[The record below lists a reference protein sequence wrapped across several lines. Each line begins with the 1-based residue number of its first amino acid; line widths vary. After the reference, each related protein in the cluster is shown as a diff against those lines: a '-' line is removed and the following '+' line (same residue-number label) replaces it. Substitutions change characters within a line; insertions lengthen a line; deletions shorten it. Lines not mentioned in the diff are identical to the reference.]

1 MSGAVNSQVFQELI
15 EQHRG
20 ILFKVAKAYCPLPE
34 EQEDLIQEM
43 MIQIWQA
50 LPRYNAQYKSSTWIY
65 RIALNVA
72 ISHYRKKTT
81 RQRQQQVLDAQPLP
95 TTEADYS
102 EKEQQFRLLEQF
114 INELKELD
122 KALMVLYLEDRSHA
136 EIAEILGIS
145 QSNVATKIGRIKE
158 KLKQRF
164 SQQQNKTSHGR

>member
-1 MSGAVNSQVFQELI
+1 MSGVGNSIAFQELI

-20 ILFKVAKAYCPLPE
+20 ILYKVARAYCPLE
-34 EQEDLIQEM
+34 EERQDLIQEM

-72 ISHYRKKTT
+72 ISYYRKTT
-81 RQRQQQVLDAQPLP
+81 TQQRRQQALDAKALQGA
-95 TTEADYS
+95 EADPS

-114 INELKELD
+114 ISELKELD
-122 KALMVLYLEDRSHA
+122 RALMVLYLEDRNHA

-145 QSNVATKIGRIKE
+145 ISNVATKVGRIKD

-164 SQQQNKTSHGR
+164 SQHQHQSNGR

>member
-1 MSGAVNSQVFQELI
+1 MSGVGNSAAFQELI

-20 ILFKVAKAYCPLPE
+20 ILYKVARAYCPLE
-34 EQEDLIQEM
+34 EERQDLIQEM

-72 ISHYRKKTT
+72 ISHYRKTT
-81 RQRQQQVLDAQPLP
+81 TQQRRQQALDANALQGP
-95 TTEADYS
+95 EADS
-102 EKEQQFRLLEQF
+102 NEKEQQFRLLEQF
-114 INELKELD
+114 ISELKELD
-122 KALMVLYLEDRSHA
+122 RALMVLYLEDRSHA

-145 QSNVATKIGRIKE
+145 LSNVATKVGRIKD

-164 SQQQNKTSHGR
+164 SQHQNQSNGR

>member
-1 MSGAVNSQVFQELI
+1 MAGIGNSTAFQALI

-20 ILFKVAKAYCPLPE
+20 ILYKVARAYCPLE
-34 EQEDLIQEM
+34 EERQDLIQEM

-50 LPRYNAQYKSSTWIY
+50 LPRYNAQYKNSTWIY

-72 ISHYRKKTT
+72 ISHYRKTT
-81 RQRQQQVLDAQPLP
+81 TQQRRQQALDGKALQGA
-95 TTEADYS
+95 EADSS

-114 INELKELD
+114 ISELKELD
-122 KALMVLYLEDRSHA
+122 RALMVLYLEDRSHA

-145 QSNVATKIGRIKE
+145 ISNVATKVGRIKD

-164 SQQQNKTSHGR
+164 SQHQNQSNGR

>member
-1 MSGAVNSQVFQELI
+1 MSGVGNSAAFQELI

-20 ILFKVAKAYCPLPE
+20 ILYKVARAYCPLE
-34 EQEDLIQEM
+34 EERQDLIQEM

-72 ISHYRKKTT
+72 ISHYRKTT
-81 RQRQQQVLDAQPLP
+81 TQYRRKQALDANAIQGPE
-95 TTEADYS
+95 TDS
-102 EKEQQFRLLEQF
+102 NEKEQQFRLLEQF
-114 INELKELD
+114 ISELKELD
-122 KALMVLYLEDRSHA
+122 RALMVLYLEDRSHA

-145 QSNVATKIGRIKE
+145 LSNVATKVGRIKD

-164 SQQQNKTSHGR
+164 SQHQNQSNGR

>member
-1 MSGAVNSQVFQELI
+1 MSGIGNSVAFQELI

-20 ILFKVAKAYCPLPE
+20 ILYKVARAYCPPE
-34 EQEDLIQEM
+34 EERQDLIQEM

-72 ISHYRKKTT
+72 ISYYRKTT
-81 RQRQQQVLDAQPLP
+81 TQQRRQQALDAKVLQG
-95 TTEADYS
+95 TEADS
-102 EKEQQFRLLEQF
+102 GEKEQQFRLLEQF
-114 INELKELD
+114 ISELKELD
-122 KALMVLYLEDRSHA
+122 RALMVLYLEDRNHA

-145 QSNVATKIGRIKE
+145 ISNVATKVGRIKD

-164 SQQQNKTSHGR
+164 SQHQNQSNGR

>member
-1 MSGAVNSQVFQELI
+1 MSGVGNSVAFQELI

-20 ILFKVAKAYCPLPE
+20 ILYKVARAYCPLE
-34 EQEDLIQEM
+34 EERQDVIQEM

-72 ISHYRKKTT
+72 ISYYRKTT
-81 RQRQQQVLDAQPLP
+81 TQQRRQQALDANAIQGA
-95 TTEADYS
+95 EADS
-102 EKEQQFRLLEQF
+102 NEKEQQFRLLEQF
-114 INELKELD
+114 ISELKQLD
-122 KALMVLYLEDRSHA
+122 RALMVLYLEDRNHA

-145 QSNVATKIGRIKE
+145 ISNVATKVGRIKD

-164 SQQQNKTSHGR
+164 SQHQNQSNGR

>member
-1 MSGAVNSQVFQELI
+1 MSGIGNSVAFQELI

-20 ILFKVAKAYCPLPE
+20 ILYKVARAYCPLE
-34 EQEDLIQEM
+34 EERQDLIQEM

-50 LPRYNAQYKSSTWIY
+50 LPRYNAQHKSSTWIY

-72 ISHYRKKTT
+72 ISYYRKATT
-81 RQRQQQVLDAQPLP
+81 QQRRQQALDAKVLQGA
-95 TTEADYS
+95 EADSS

-114 INELKELD
+114 ISELKELD
-122 KALMVLYLEDRSHA
+122 RALMVLYLEERNHA

-145 QSNVATKIGRIKE
+145 ISNVATKVGRIKD

-164 SQQQNKTSHGR
+164 SQHQNQSNGR

>member
-1 MSGAVNSQVFQELI
+1 MSGVENSVAFQELI

-20 ILFKVAKAYCPLPE
+20 ILYKVARAYCPLE
-34 EQEDLIQEM
+34 EERQDLIQEM

-72 ISHYRKKTT
+72 ISHYRKTT
-81 RQRQQQVLDAQPLP
+81 TQQRRQQALDANALQGP
-95 TTEADYS
+95 EADS
-102 EKEQQFRLLEQF
+102 NEKEQQFRLLEQF
-114 INELKELD
+114 ISELKELD
-122 KALMVLYLEDRSHA
+122 RALMVLYLEDRNHA

-145 QSNVATKIGRIKE
+145 ISNVATKVGRIKD

-164 SQQQNKTSHGR
+164 SQHQNQSNGR

>member
-1 MSGAVNSQVFQELI
+1 MSGIGNIAAFQELI

-20 ILFKVAKAYCPLPE
+20 ILYKVARAYCPLE
-34 EQEDLIQEM
+34 EERQDLIQEM

-72 ISHYRKKTT
+72 ISHYRKTT
-81 RQRQQQVLDAQPLP
+81 TQQRRQQALDANALQSP
-95 TTEADYS
+95 EADS
-102 EKEQQFRLLEQF
+102 NEKEQQFRLLEQF
-114 INELKELD
+114 ISELKELD
-122 KALMVLYLEDRSHA
+122 RALMVLYLEERSHT

-145 QSNVATKIGRIKE
+145 ISNVATKVGRIKD

-164 SQQQNKTSHGR
+164 SQHQNQTNGR

>member
-1 MSGAVNSQVFQELI
+1 MSGLVNNAAFQELI

-20 ILFKVAKAYCPLPE
+20 ILYKVARAYCPLE
-34 EQEDLIQEM
+34 EEREDLIQEM

-72 ISHYRKKTT
+72 ISDYRKKAT
-81 RQRQQQVLDAQPLP
+81 RQRHQQTLNKQNLPVL
-95 TTEADYS
+95 EADQS

-114 INELKELD
+114 ISELKELD
-122 KALMVLYLEDRSHA
+122 RALMLLYLEDRNHA

-145 QSNVATKIGRIKE
+145 QSNVATKIGRIKD

-164 SQQQNKTSHGR
+164 SQHQHQSNGR

>member
-1 MSGAVNSQVFQELI
+1 MSGVTNSAAFQELI

-20 ILFKVAKAYCPLPE
+20 ILYKVARAYCPLE
-34 EQEDLIQEM
+34 EERQDLIQEM

-50 LPRYNAQYKSSTWIY
+50 LPRYNAEYKSSTWIY

-72 ISHYRKKTT
+72 ISYYRKKTT
-81 RQRQQQVLDAQPLP
+81 QQRRQQAIDLKELTGTD
-95 TTEADYS
+95 TDFS

-114 INELKELD
+114 ISELKELD
-122 KALMVLYLEDRSHA
+122 RALMVLYLEDRNHA

-145 QSNVATKIGRIKE
+145 ISNVATKVGRIKD

-164 SQQQNKTSHGR
+164 SQHQNQSNGR

>member
-1 MSGAVNSQVFQELI
+1 MCGIGNSAVFQELI

-20 ILFKVAKAYCPLPE
+20 ILYKVARAYCPLE
-34 EQEDLIQEM
+34 EERQDLIQEM

-72 ISHYRKKTT
+72 ISHYRKTT
-81 RQRQQQVLDAQPLP
+81 TQQRRQQALDAKALQGA
-95 TTEADYS
+95 EADSS

-114 INELKELD
+114 ISELKELD
-122 KALMVLYLEDRSHA
+122 RALMVLYLEERSHA

-145 QSNVATKIGRIKE
+145 ISNVATKVGRIKD

-164 SQQQNKTSHGR
+164 SQHQNQSNGR

>member
-1 MSGAVNSQVFQELI
+1 MPAKTSSLVFQELI

-20 ILFKVAKAYCPLPE
+20 ILFKVAKAYCPNE
-34 EQEDLIQEM
+34 EELEDLVQEM

-72 ISHYRKKTT
+72 ISSYRKKTT
-81 RQRQQQVLDAQPLP
+81 RQRQQQALDVQPLLGAE
-95 TTEADYS
+95 TDFNEQ
-102 EKEQQFRLLEQF
+102 EQQFRLLEQF
-114 INELKELD
+114 ISELKELD
-122 KALMVLYLEDRSHA
+122 RALMVLYLEDRSHA

-145 QSNVATKIGRIKE
+145 VSNVATKIGRIKD

-164 SQQQNKTSHGR
+164 SQHQHQSNGR

>member
-1 MSGAVNSQVFQELI
+1 MSGVANSAAFQELI
-15 EQHRG
+15 KQHRG
-20 ILFKVAKAYCPLPE
+20 ILYKVAKAYCPLE
-34 EQEDLIQEM
+34 EEREDLIQEM

-50 LPRYNAQYKSSTWIY
+50 FPRYNAQYKSSTWIY

-72 ISHYRKKTT
+72 ISYYRKKTT
-81 RQRQQQVLDAQPLP
+81 QQRRQQVLDAQPLP
-95 TTEADYS
+95 TAETDYS

-145 QSNVATKIGRIKE
+145 QSNVATKIGRIKD

-164 SQQQNKTSHGR
+164 SQHQHQSNGR

>member
-1 MSGAVNSQVFQELI
+1 MSGIGNSAVFQELI

-20 ILFKVAKAYCPLPE
+20 ILYKVARAYCPLE
-34 EQEDLIQEM
+34 EERQDLIQEM

-72 ISHYRKKTT
+72 ISHYRKTT
-81 RQRQQQVLDAQPLP
+81 TQQRRQQALDAKAIQGA
-95 TTEADYS
+95 EADSS

-114 INELKELD
+114 ISELKELD
-122 KALMVLYLEDRSHA
+122 RALMVLYLEERSHA

-145 QSNVATKIGRIKE
+145 ISNVATKVGRIKD

-164 SQQQNKTSHGR
+164 SQHQNQSNGR

>member
-1 MSGAVNSQVFQELI
+1 MSGIGNSAAFQELI

-20 ILFKVAKAYCPLPE
+20 ILYKVARAYCSLE
-34 EQEDLIQEM
+34 EERQDLIQEM

-72 ISHYRKKTT
+72 ISYYRKTT
-81 RQRQQQVLDAQPLP
+81 TQQRRQQALDAKALQGV
-95 TTEADYS
+95 EADSS
-102 EKEQQFRLLEQF
+102 EKERQFRLLEQF
-114 INELKELD
+114 ISELKELD
-122 KALMVLYLEDRSHA
+122 RALMVLYLEDRNHA

-145 QSNVATKIGRIKE
+145 ISNVATKVGRIKD

-164 SQQQNKTSHGR
+164 SQHQNQSNGR

>member
-1 MSGAVNSQVFQELI
+1 MSGVGNSVAFQELI

-20 ILFKVAKAYCPLPE
+20 ILYKVARAYCPLE
-34 EQEDLIQEM
+34 EERQDLIQEM

-72 ISHYRKKTT
+72 ISHYRKTT
-81 RQRQQQVLDAQPLP
+81 TQQRRQQALDANALQGP
-95 TTEADYS
+95 EADS
-102 EKEQQFRLLEQF
+102 NEKEQQFRLLEQF
-114 INELKELD
+114 ISELKELD
-122 KALMVLYLEDRSHA
+122 RALMVLYLEDRNHA

-145 QSNVATKIGRIKE
+145 ISNVATKVGRIKD

-164 SQQQNKTSHGR
+164 SQHQNQSNGR

>member
-1 MSGAVNSQVFQELI
+1 MSGVENSVAFQELI

-20 ILFKVAKAYCPLPE
+20 ILYKVARAYCPLE
-34 EQEDLIQEM
+34 EERQDLIQEM

-72 ISHYRKKTT
+72 ISHYRKTT
-81 RQRQQQVLDAQPLP
+81 TQQRRQQALDAKGLQGA
-95 TTEADYS
+95 EADS
-102 EKEQQFRLLEQF
+102 NEKEQQFRLLEQF
-114 INELKELD
+114 ISELKELD
-122 KALMVLYLEDRSHA
+122 RALMVLYLEERSHA

-145 QSNVATKIGRIKE
+145 ISNVATKVGRIKD

-164 SQQQNKTSHGR
+164 SQHQNQSNGR

>member
-1 MSGAVNSQVFQELI
+1 MSGIGNSAAFQELI

-20 ILFKVAKAYCPLPE
+20 ILYKVARVYCPLE
-34 EQEDLIQEM
+34 EERPDLIQEM

-50 LPRYNAQYKSSTWIY
+50 LPNYNAQYKSSTWIY

-72 ISHYRKKTT
+72 ISYYRKTT
-81 RQRQQQVLDAQPLP
+81 TQQRRQQALDANALQRA
-95 TTEADYS
+95 EADSS

-114 INELKELD
+114 ISELKELD
-122 KALMVLYLEDRSHA
+122 RALMVLYLEDRSHA

-145 QSNVATKIGRIKE
+145 ISNVATKVGRIKD

-164 SQQQNKTSHGR
+164 SQHQNQSNGR

>member
-1 MSGAVNSQVFQELI
+1 MSGVGNSVAFQELI

-20 ILFKVAKAYCPLPE
+20 ILYKVARAYCPLE
-34 EQEDLIQEM
+34 EERQDLIQEM

-72 ISHYRKKTT
+72 ISHYRKTT
-81 RQRQQQVLDAQPLP
+81 TQQRRQQALDANTLQGP
-95 TTEADYS
+95 EADS
-102 EKEQQFRLLEQF
+102 NEKEQQFRLLEQF
-114 INELKELD
+114 ISELKELD
-122 KALMVLYLEDRSHA
+122 RALMVLYLEDRNHA

-145 QSNVATKIGRIKE
+145 ISNVATKVGRIKD

-164 SQQQNKTSHGR
+164 SQHQHQSNGR

>member
-1 MSGAVNSQVFQELI
+1 MSGVGNSVAFQELI

-20 ILFKVAKAYCPLPE
+20 ILYKVARAYCPLE
-34 EQEDLIQEM
+34 EERQDLIQEM

-72 ISHYRKKTT
+72 ISHYRKTT
-81 RQRQQQVLDAQPLP
+81 TQQRRQQALDANALQGP
-95 TTEADYS
+95 EADS
-102 EKEQQFRLLEQF
+102 NEKEQQFRLLEQF
-114 INELKELD
+114 ISELKELD
-122 KALMVLYLEDRSHA
+122 RALMVLYLEDRNHA

-145 QSNVATKIGRIKE
+145 ISNVATKVGRIKD

-164 SQQQNKTSHGR
+164 SQHQHQSNGR

>member
-1 MSGAVNSQVFQELI
+1 MSGIGNSVAFQELI

-20 ILFKVAKAYCPLPE
+20 ILYKVARAYCPLE
-34 EQEDLIQEM
+34 EERQDLIQEM

-72 ISHYRKKTT
+72 ISYYRKTT
-81 RQRQQQVLDAQPLP
+81 TQQRRQQALDANALQG
-95 TTEADYS
+95 TEADSS
-102 EKEQQFRLLEQF
+102 EKEQQFHLLEQF
-114 INELKELD
+114 ISELKELD
-122 KALMVLYLEDRSHA
+122 RALMVLYLEDRNHA

-145 QSNVATKIGRIKE
+145 ISNVATKVGRIKD

-164 SQQQNKTSHGR
+164 SQHQNQSNGR

>member
-1 MSGAVNSQVFQELI
+1 MSGVANSAAFQELI

-20 ILFKVAKAYCPLPE
+20 ILYKVAKAYCPLGE
-34 EQEDLIQEM
+34 EREDLIQEM

-50 LPRYNAQYKSSTWIY
+50 LPRYNAHYKSSTWIY

-72 ISHYRKKTT
+72 ISYYRKKTT
-81 RQRQQQVLDAQPLP
+81 QQRRQQVLDAQVLSG
-95 TTEADYS
+95 TEADSS

-114 INELKELD
+114 ISELKELD
-122 KALMVLYLEDRSHA
+122 RALMVLYLEDHSHA

-145 QSNVATKIGRIKE
+145 PSNVATKIGRIKD

-164 SQQQNKTSHGR
+164 SQHQHQSNGR

>member
-1 MSGAVNSQVFQELI
+1 MSGIGNSAVFQELI

-20 ILFKVAKAYCPLPE
+20 ILYKVARAYCPLE
-34 EQEDLIQEM
+34 EERQDLIQEM

-72 ISHYRKKTT
+72 ISHYRKTT
-81 RQRQQQVLDAQPLP
+81 TQQRRQQALDANAIQGA
-95 TTEADYS
+95 EADYS

-122 KALMVLYLEDRSHA
+122 RALMVLYLEERSHA

-145 QSNVATKIGRIKE
+145 ISNVATKVGRIKD

-164 SQQQNKTSHGR
+164 SQHQNQSNGR